1 MSQLPR
7 GAGKLYLA
15 LIVVLAVVVWLTLKY
30 EGHSAH
36 FYGIAGTKEIM
47 VNTEAAV
54 EIKKIAVISGQT
66 VAKGQLLVQL
76 SSPEMT
82 SKIAQL
88 AHQIQELQATKGATK
103 TELRARIAQLRA
115 ERATQVATINAQ
127 VSQLENQYRI
137 NKSLTSG
144 LKSLRPETKKG
155 HTVNPLTLRVAAL
168 KRGLAL
174 SLQPINI
181 RIKALQQQITAP
193 TNAAA
198 IQVQRLQQQ
207 LKLLR
212 AQNDKLKIEAQIV
225 GVIGSVNFKAGEKV
239 APFAAILTL
248 HAKTPSFIKG
258 YIHENMHATVAL
270 DDKVKILSLAGGGV
284 ANTARP
290 SFVGRVVGV
299 GSRIVPYPKR
309 LSKHQDIQLWGRE
322 ILVRIPEQN
331 DLILGEKVMIES
343 GGSQGLLE
351 RLFGAKPSQ
360 AKSRGR
366 RKGVAP
372 LTAKPAKP
380 KPVGSGEAKAIQDL
394 QHHVEASAVHY
405 LPDIKRYLLLSDDT
419 PQKRPLLFLMDASGR
434 VTDEVQIQGLKK
446 VNDLEAIAAGKGQTL
461 YLACSHSRSRKGK
474 LKKSRRLLLRVKRQG
489 KRFALDGKVDLHT
502 LLNSAAAAT
511 VGAPWAKF
519 IGGAADVD
527 LEGLAYQDK
536 ALLLGYK
543 APLSAGRSVILRLS
557 QLDAL
562 FDKRQIPAG
571 AVSIFLR
578 LRLQREGASRQEH
591 LSGLTYRGGQLLI
604 TSTAKG
610 QGSLWRLTKAN
621 TPELLR
627 AFDGLR
633 PEGLALSADP
643 KQLIVVF
650 DQGGKAASRFTLI
663 KVVP

>member
-47 VNTEAAV
+47 VNTEGSV
-54 EIKKIAVISGQT
+54 EIKKIAVTSGQS
-66 VAKGQLLVQL
+66 VEKGQLLVQL

-115 ERATQVATINAQ
+115 ERATQVAAVNAQ
-127 VSQLENQYRI
+127 VNQLENQYQI
-137 NKSLTSG
+137 NKSLTTG
-144 LKSLRPETKKG
+144 LKSLRPEAKKAA
-155 HTVNPLTLRVAAL
+155 TVNPLTLRVAAL

-174 SLQPINI
+174 SLQPISI
-181 RIKALQQQITAP
+181 RIKALQQQIAAP

-212 AQNDKLKIEAQIV
+212 AQNDKLKIEAQIA
-225 GVIGSVNFKAGEKV
+225 GVIGSVNFKPGEMV

-290 SFVGRVVGV
+290 SFMGQVVGV

-309 LSKHQDIQLWGRE
+309 LSKHQDLQLWGRE

-343 GGSQGLLE
+343 GASQGLLE
-351 RLFGAKPSQ
+351 RIFGAKPSQ
-360 AKSRGR
+360 AKSRQR
-366 RKGVAP
+366 RKG
-372 LTAKPAKP
+372 PAQAARP
-380 KPVGSGEAKAIQDL
+380 RPVGGGEANAIQDL

-419 PQKRPLLFLMDASGR
+419 PHKRPLLFLMDASGR

-446 VNDLEAIAAGKGQTL
+446 VNDLESIAAGKGQTL
-461 YLACSHSRSRKGK
+461 YLACSQNRSRKGK
-474 LKKSRRLLLRVKRQG
+474 LKRSRRLLLRVKRQG
-489 KRFALDGKVDLHT
+489 RRFTLDGKVDLYT
-502 LLNSAAAAT
+502 LLNSAAAAA
-511 VGAPWAKF
+511 VGAPWATF
-519 IGGAADVD
+519 ISGAADVD
-527 LEGLAYQDK
+527 LEGLAYKDG

-543 APLSAGRSVILRLS
+543 APLAAGRSVILRLG
-557 QLDAL
+557 QLEAL

-621 TPELLR
+621 TPALVR

-633 PEGLALSADP
+633 PEGLALGPEPD
-643 KQLIVVF
+643 QLIVVF